1 MACWKILKLNGG
13 FSGQSSI
20 DGGTKKKIG
29 ALEQIAEG
37 LSKLDMAKDCCEED
51 RPQNA
56 LLLALQKMSG
66 FNVCNSLGNNEGA
79 WRTIET

>member
-1 MACWKILKLNGG
+1 M
-13 FSGQSSI
+13 SQSTNVKFGDIPHSQ
-20 DGGTKKKIG
+20 TKKKIG
-29 ALEQIAEG
+29 ALEQIEEG

>member
-1 MACWKILKLNGG
+1 
-13 FSGQSSI
+13 
-20 DGGTKKKIG
+20 
-29 ALEQIAEG
+29 LEQIEEG
-37 LSKLDMAKDCCEED
+37 LSKVDMAKDCCEED